1 MFIKKHVL
9 VCNCLLWCIFL
20 YYFINAYFKSNSNN
34 NNDNNNNNNNNYNN
48 NKFTTRGVKLI
59 LRRYVSINNLN
70 PVITDL

>member
-1 MFIKKHVL
+1 MFIKNHVL
-9 VCNCLLWCIFL
+9 VCNCLLWCIFF
-20 YYFINAYFKSNSNN
+20 YYFINAYIKSNN
-34 NNDNNNNNNNNYNN
+34 NNNNNNNNYNN